1 MKKIIIKIW
10 LGLMVAGLTGAGL
23 TGAQAPGSTA
33 GSGTQLFCTRDFG
46 NFLANGLDFDGE
58 GFTDYFTDFVDI
70 PGVGFSRYSTNYC
83 WFSDIDSLLNRI
95 DTARKQIRQAF
106 YVCDNNTAQKVK
118 KDYYELSAELYYLRH
133 FVDVAAGTNPKDS
146 KAEKDQKVAL
156 NKAIRAKFIKR
167 FTKDVSYFDETQAS
181 AIFDKLAAKYEPKL
195 ESYKNCE
202 DPNLTML
209 KTKILGIKN
218 TLNTIEQMGKKF
230 VQRTQS
236 VISAT
241 QKRIEA
247 NPGLFTALGSDSVG
261 DFFNRATSFRVNNEP
276 AFEPTA
282 WEQIVNSAKENTPLV
297 SGGTSSGANGSA
309 GVTASPT
316 AINFNSVAG
325 DITKI
330 EKREDAKNLDLIYLA
345 DYDVKYRQVGGAG
358 LNSLEVNLDELKKI
372 ITDTF
377 KPMTDVQVCAANIVG
392 KQCGG

>member
-1 MKKIIIKIW
+1 M
-10 LGLMVAGLTGAGL
+10 
-23 TGAQAPGSTA
+23 
-33 GSGTQLFCTRDFG
+33 
-46 NFLANGLDFDGE
+46 
-58 GFTDYFTDFVDI
+58 
-70 PGVGFSRYSTNYC
+70 
-83 WFSDIDSLLNRI
+83 
-95 DTARKQIRQAF
+95 
-106 YVCDNNTAQKVK
+106 
-118 KDYYELSAELYYLRH
+118 RH
-133 FVDVAAGTNPKDS
+133 FVDVAAGSNPKDS

-156 NKAIRAKFIKR
+156 NKAVRAKFIKR
-167 FTKDVSYFDETQAS
+167 FTKDASYFNETQAS
-181 AIFDKLAAKYEPKL
+181 ALFDKLAAKYEPKL

-202 DPNLTML
+202 DPNIAML
-209 KTKILGIKN
+209 KARILGIKN

-230 VQRTQS
+230 VERTQS

-261 DFFNRATSFRVNNEP
+261 DFFNRTTSFRVNNEP

-297 SGGTSSGANGSA
+297 SSGSGNGANGS

-325 DITKI
+325 DINKI
-330 EKREDAKNLDLIYLA
+330 EKREEAKNLDLIYLA

-377 KPMTDVQVCAANIVG
+377 KPMNDVQVCAANIVG